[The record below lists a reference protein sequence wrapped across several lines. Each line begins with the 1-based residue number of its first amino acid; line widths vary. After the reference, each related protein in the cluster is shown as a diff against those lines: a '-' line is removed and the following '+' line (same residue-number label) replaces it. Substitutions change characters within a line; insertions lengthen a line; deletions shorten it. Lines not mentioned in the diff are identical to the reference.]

1 MFSLSPTPTTS
12 AGSPQV
18 LSQLLRQRT
27 FSSRRMR
34 REPCLAGVIA
44 RRLLPAMSL
53 GETDSAARSAEGYLR
68 DGKFIRY
75 LDYLQYWKE
84 PQYTK

>member
-1 MFSLSPTPTTS
+1 
-12 AGSPQV
+12 
-18 LSQLLRQRT
+18 
-27 FSSRRMR
+27 
-34 REPCLAGVIA
+34 
-44 RRLLPAMSL
+44 MSL